1 MTGATDDLT
10 GAGPEGARPA
20 HAAGVQEA
28 EIAVQDIA
36 PDTAA
41 DTSDRSQKAR
51 SGAFMGVP
59 IEITIS
65 VGKARPLVKD
75 LLRLSRDAVLPL
87 DRRVDDPVE
96 LYVGDRLIA
105 RGELTELEG
114 ENAGQLAVRLTEV
127 ANLRGGL

>member
-1 MTGATDDLT
+1 MDDTTDNN
-10 GAGPEGARPA
+10 PF
-20 HAAGVQEA
+20 
-28 EIAVQDIA
+28 
-36 PDTAA
+36 
-41 DTSDRSQKAR
+41 SQ
-51 SGAFMGVP
+51 VP

-114 ENAGQLAVRLTEV
+114 DSAGQLAVRLTEV